1 MPEYVEKIEG
11 KKYSY
16 PFNIY
21 FISDSENDMDPQ
33 HWTIFIKFVTKN
45 NHFYPILTEKYIFL
59 TFTTRFK

>member
-21 FISDSENDMDPQ
+21 FISDSENDMEPQ
-33 HWTIFIKFVTKN
+33 HYFHKVYNK
-45 NHFYPILTEKYIFL
+45 K
-59 TFTTRFK
+59 